1 MSVVLTKEQKQS
13 STEKRVINQ
22 VRNYIKFSLIQ
33 SWIILNKV
41 NHDYIEFRSY
51 IQSTFIRVL
60 KDIMFNFNQQKYY
73 HSCIEPKK
81 DRIKEILKRS
91 YNISLF
97 TGVVKESEDE
107 EIRTNFIHKS
117 MEEIFVLLDLE

>member
-1 MSVVLTKEQKQS
+1 MSVVLTEEQKQS